1 MFVVVFDQLIC
12 RYSIE
17 WRKDSE
23 NHFDIDPVEG
33 TLSVSEALDRERNA
47 EHNVT
52 VVATKVS
59 KYGGLTR
66 KAGLQAYYNCRL
78 KWGLSWL
85 STILKTTSPS
95 SGEKIEVQQCFTSRG

>member
-1 MFVVVFDQLIC
+1 MCNLVDQFFFVCFFVVVFDTLVC
-12 RYSIE
+12 RYSVE

-33 TLSVSEALDRERNA
+33 TLSVSEALDRERNT

-59 KYGGLTR
+59 KYGGLCFIQMHS
-66 KAGLQAYYNCRL
+66 LDNQAC
-78 KWGLSWL
+78 
-85 STILKTTSPS
+85 
-95 SGEKIEVQQCFTSRG
+95 

>member
-1 MFVVVFDQLIC
+1 LNVIDPLCVVVVFDQLVC

-17 WRKDSE
+17 WKKDSE

-33 TLSVSEALDRERNA
+33 TLSVSEALDRERKA

-59 KYGGLTR
+59 KYDGLCFIQMHRYNMTSI
-66 KAGLQAYYNCRL
+66 AVLQL
-78 KWGLSWL
+78 QLF
-85 STILKTTSPS
+85 
-95 SGEKIEVQQCFTSRG
+95 IEMKMVEFFF

>member
-1 MFVVVFDQLIC
+1 MWLIHLFVVVVFDELVC
-12 RYSIE
+12 RYSVE

-33 TLSVSEALDRERNA
+33 TLSVIETLDRERHT

-59 KYGGLTR
+59 KYGGL
-66 KAGLQAYYNCRL
+66 
-78 KWGLSWL
+78 
-85 STILKTTSPS
+85 
-95 SGEKIEVQQCFTSRG
+95 CFTQMHRYNMTSLDNQASLHL